1 MLTLSIKIFSKV
13 IYTCIHKCRPA
24 LFSCRKNW
32 KQKRKFFFF
41 VKILLRGNV
50 RKNIFVL
57 RIQNEHILD
66 TTEYPPFYIL
76 LCMYSTLYCTVN
88 TANMGI
94 FYQWILIYSW
104 QCWVSWRAV
113 SNLLRRCGV
122 WVVTNESLGQT
133 YGKKEKS
140 YSYNQRVIRSDL

>member
-1 MLTLSIKIFSKV
+1 MSPSFIFVSQKLETKTKV
-13 IYTCIHKCRPA
+13 
-24 LFSCRKNW
+24 
-32 KQKRKFFFF
+32 FFF

-57 RIQNEHILD
+57 RIQNEHIFD

-94 FYQWILIYSW
+94 FYQ
-104 QCWVSWRAV
+104 
-113 SNLLRRCGV
+113 
-122 WVVTNESLGQT
+122 
-133 YGKKEKS
+133 
-140 YSYNQRVIRSDL
+140 